1 MHRKFF
7 VAMLMLTNV
16 SKIKVRGSKT
26 LLQNALYFTIHA
38 MAQRISGLSF
48 RSRIFL
54 FMAVCLISDVA
65 FPEELLVAVASNF
78 SGPMSELAERFEA
91 LTGHEIKV
99 AYGSSGRLFTQIS
112 TGAPFQIFLSADQGK
127 PARLVELG
135 LADPASRFTY
145 AIGELV
151 LWSAVR
157 DRKVA
162 DSNALLNSGVNR
174 IAIANPR
181 HAPYGVAAVEVLDK
195 LDLSATLSGKIV
207 RGENVAQAFQFVES
221 GNAQLGFV
229 ARSQVLSLAESR
241 SGSTWVIPGHFYQSI
256 RQDAVLLNQ
265 ATDCPACSEFLN
277 FLREEAQRALI
288 SAYGY
293 RVE

>member
-1 MHRKFF
+1 
-7 VAMLMLTNV
+7 
-16 SKIKVRGSKT
+16 
-26 LLQNALYFTIHA
+26 
-38 MAQRISGLSF
+38 MAQRISDLSF
-48 RSRIFL
+48 RGRIFL
-54 FMAVCLISDVA
+54 FIAVCLISDVA
-65 FPEELLVAVASNF
+65 FPEELLIAVASNF

-99 AYGSSGRLFTQIS
+99 AYGSSGRLFAQIS

-181 HAPYGVAAVEVLDK
+181 HAPYGVAANEVLDK
-195 LDLSATLSGKIV
+195 LGLSATLSGKIV

-241 SGSTWVIPGHFYQSI
+241 SGSTWAVPGHFYQPI

-265 ATDCPACSEFLN
+265 ATDCQACSEFLK

-288 SAYGY
+288 SASGY